1 MAIRKIQEGCI
12 ELSLSSSI
20 LWRYGAVFVFY
31 LCKYNFLV
39 PRSVEAY
46 AQN

>member
-12 ELSLSSSI
+12 ELSLSSWI
-20 LWRYGAVFVFY
+20 LGYGIVFVFY

>member
-1 MAIRKIQEGCI
+1 MAIWKIQEGCI
-12 ELSLSSSI
+12 ELSLSSWI
-20 LWRYGAVFVFY
+20 LWYGVVFVFY